1 METNQEH
8 KINKYFF
15 LAIIV
20 FFGIMLLYSLL
31 EFFTAF
37 LGAVMFY
44 VLTKPLMTFLTK
56 KWNWKKSVAAS
67 FILVITFLIILVPL
81 LFVGNMLYAE
91 AAKLSVNPDTILQ
104 PIKELNAGI
113 DAKFNVNILSGE
125 TLNKIQNI
133 TTESVSYLLKGS
145 LNFFSSITMLYF
157 FFYFLLVNIN
167 RLEAAIV
174 FYLPFKRTLV
184 EWFGNELVAQ
194 TISNSIGIPLI
205 GVIHGILAYIAYSIS
220 GLPEA
225 GFWALITGFAS
236 IIPIVGTGLIWL
248 PASIYLFVT
257 HQTGYGVFLLLWG
270 FLVIGLSDNLIR
282 FMLAKKMSDVHP
294 IVTVLGIIMGLNY
307 FGITGLIFG
316 PLIISYFIILLK
328 IYYTE
333 YQKPALERKRV
344 KRVVAN
350 SYFNFSLTNKKKK
363 E

>member
-15 LAIIV
+15 LGIIV
-20 FFGIMLLYSLL
+20 IFGATLLYSLL

-44 VLTKPLMTFLTK
+44 VLTKPLMEFFTK

-67 FILVITFLIILVPL
+67 CILLITFIIILVPL
-81 LFVGNMLYAE
+81 FFVGKMLYAE
-91 AAKLSVNPDTILQ
+91 AATLSVNPDTILQ
-104 PIKELNAGI
+104 PIKEMNAGI
-113 DAKFNVNILSGE
+113 EGKFGVNLLSGQ
-125 TLNKIQNI
+125 TMNKIQ
-133 TTESVSYLLKGS
+133 TLTSDSVTYILNGS

-167 RLEAAIV
+167 KLEAAIV

-184 EWFGNELVAQ
+184 QWFGNELVAQ

-205 GVIHGILAYIAYSIS
+205 GVIHGLLAYAAYAIAD
-220 GLPEA
+220 LPEA
-225 GFWALITGFAS
+225 GFWAVITGFSS
-236 IIPIVGTGLIWL
+236 IIPIVGTALIWL

-257 HQTGYGVFLLLWG
+257 NHSGYGIFLLLWG
-270 FLVIGLSDNLIR
+270 VLVIGLSDNLIR
-282 FMLAKKMSDVHP
+282 FMLAKKMADVHP
-294 IVTVLGIIMGLNY
+294 VVTVLGIIMGLNY

-316 PLIISYFIILLK
+316 PLMISYFIILLK

-333 YQKPALERKRV
+333 YQKPATERKRI

-350 SYFNFSLTNKKKK
+350 SYFNFSLLNKRKK
-363 E
+363 

>member
-1 METNQEH
+1 MEVNQEH

-20 FFGIMLLYSLL
+20 LFGVVLLYSLL
-31 EFFTAF
+31 DFFTAF

-44 VLTKPLMTFLTK
+44 VLSKPLMEFLTK
-56 KWNWKKSVAAS
+56 KWRWKKSLAASVIILMS
-67 FILVITFLIILVPL
+67 FILIMVPL
-81 LFVGNMLYAE
+81 FFVGSVLYAE
-91 AAKLSVNPDTILQ
+91 ASSLSVNPDTVLQ
-104 PIKELNAGI
+104 PLKELNAGLNTR
-113 DAKFNVNILSGE
+113 FNINLLSGE
-125 TLNKIQNI
+125 TFSKIQSI
-133 TTESVSYLLKGS
+133 TTESVSFILNSS
-145 LNFFSSITMLYF
+145 LNFFSSLTMLYF
-157 FFYFLLVNIN
+157 FLYFLLVNSN

-205 GVIHGILAYIAYSIS
+205 AFIHGILAYIAYLIC

-236 IIPIVGTGLIWL
+236 VIPIVGTGLIWL
-248 PASIYLFVT
+248 PASVYLFVI
-257 HQTGYGVFLLLWG
+257 HQNSYGLFLLLWG

-282 FMLAKKMSDVHP
+282 FMLAKKMADVHP
-294 IVTVLGIIMGLNY
+294 IVTVLGIIMGLKY
-307 FGITGLIFG
+307 FGVTGLIFG

-333 YQKPALERKRV
+333 YQKPATDKKKIKRT
-344 KRVVAN
+344 VAK
-350 SYFNFSLTNKKKK
+350 SYFNFSLIERKNK
-363 E
+363 